1 MYAQVIPALQKNLQA
16 ITKFLK
22 KAEAHLDAQKL
33 DKAVVLNLRVYPD
46 MFPLLRQVL
55 LVTDFSKGAAAR
67 LSGAAIPSFAD
78 DEKTF
83 EDLYARIA
91 KTEAFLASLD
101 AKSFEGAEAR
111 EITMKVAGQD
121 MTFPGQKATPG
132 FINSVRLIVR
142 RFGLKT
148 HKEHHFPPNSP
159 KVITGV
165 AVTSNGQRLPNKRRR
180 LLHDAFGEVAAESN
194 LEKKVKKAQSLMGR
208 ATEAEQVEPRFRAEV
223 FLATKMLKEA
233 KADLRE
239 SAMSRLALT

>member
-121 MTFPGQKATPG
+121 MTFPGQTY
-132 FINSVRLIVR
+132 F
-142 RFGLKT
+142 
-148 HKEHHFPPNSP
+148 
-159 KVITGV
+159 
-165 AVTSNGQRLPNKRRR
+165 SNMALPNIYFHMTTAYN
-180 LLHDAFGEVAAESN
+180 LLRGIGVPLGKGDF
-194 LEKKVKKAQSLMGR
+194 MGR
-208 ATEAEQVEPRFRAEV
+208 
-223 FLATKMLKEA
+223 
-233 KADLRE
+233 
-239 SAMSRLALT
+239 